1 MFNIIKK
8 DIRLFFL
15 DKRAVMLTFIMPIA
29 VMSLIAFSYSGMGKG
44 DAPKPIKLM
53 VSDLDG
59 SPFSKEIISNLIS
72 LKSLDVELIELDS
85 AQNLIKKGEESSVL
99 IFHKGLTDSV
109 FLGHSVPIELQYD
122 QAKAIEVG
130 LLQQALLSKLMSS
143 VGKNVMINKAMK
155 EADEKY
161 SGDPKMLTFI
171 HEKIKED
178 FESNFSDKKNSSMN
192 IQMTSIVAAKEDND
206 PGLIQAVAG
215 TAVMMLLFSITAMGG
230 SLLDEKEEGTL
241 KRLLY
246 SPIQTNFILFG
257 KMISANIVSMLQ
269 LSILFLFAWNVFH
282 LNVFLNLPA
291 LIVMLVAT
299 AFAASSFGML
309 LASIAKSRQQLQSM
323 ASLIILI
330 MSALGGSMV
339 PSFLMPEWMQKL
351 SMVSINY
358 WSIQGFYDIF
368 WRHLA
373 ITDITFLTHVGML
386 FLIGIIGSSVA
397 VILFRRNVLKIA

>member
-1 MFNIIKK
+1 
-8 DIRLFFL
+8 
-15 DKRAVMLTFIMPIA
+15 
-29 VMSLIAFSYSGMGKG
+29 
-44 DAPKPIKLM
+44 
-53 VSDLDG
+53 
-59 SPFSKEIISNLIS
+59 
-72 LKSLDVELIELDS
+72 
-85 AQNLIKKGEESSVL
+85 
-99 IFHKGLTDSV
+99 
-109 FLGHSVPIELQYD
+109 
-122 QAKAIEVG
+122 
-130 LLQQALLSKLMSS
+130 
-143 VGKNVMINKAMK
+143 
-155 EADEKY
+155 
-161 SGDPKMLTFI
+161 
-171 HEKIKED
+171 
-178 FESNFSDKKNSSMN
+178 
-192 IQMTSIVAAKEDND
+192 
-206 PGLIQAVAG
+206 
-215 TAVMMLLFSITAMGG
+215 
-230 SLLDEKEEGTL
+230 
-241 KRLLY
+241 
-246 SPIQTNFILFG
+246 
-257 KMISANIVSMLQ
+257 MISANIVSMLQ